1 MGKKYINFIIK
12 NLSISSFDLVLLLS
26 LLNEESYQKQIL
38 KYLVNNISLN
48 IEAEIYKDYDKRM
61 KELQDKIEN
70 KNKNTLKFQLI
81 DILKNQSSDDE
92 NILSSFTYLSLTII
106 KFEKPISDCIL
117 ILLLYS
123 T

>member
-70 KNKNTLKFQLI
+70 KNKNTLKSQLI

-117 ILLLYS
+117 LLLYS